1 MSEIAKQAVVHLEQL
16 PALKLADDQRVQ
28 QKFINLYNHIHGT
41 NRGEMAFEAEKF
53 HFIKQLQEK
62 PDLQQCTRLS
72 LYGAFMDVSVQGLSL
87 DPTKKLAYLVPYNV
101 KTGTREN
108 PKWEKRANLQISPYG
123 ELYLRQMYGQI
134 RTADNPEVVYEGE
147 KFSITT
153 DRNGRSVNHEIVY
166 PRPTGKIIAVYFRFV
181 KADGNVDYGVLDA
194 NDMERLRGYSERK
207 NNGHANAL
215 YGKDGN
221 ADKGFFIAKCIKHAF
236 RAYPKVR
243 LKGQFSQMET
253 DAIENAE
260 EDVDYGFEDKPI
272 NTASFETA
280 TMTMP
285 PASEEKAEPVVINTD
300 DPGF

>member
-1 MSEIAKQAVVHLEQL
+1 MSEIQKTTVQLEQL

-62 PDLQQCTRLS
+62 PDLQNCTRLS

-87 DPTKKLAYLVPYNV
+87 DPTKKLAYLIPYNV
-101 KTGTREN
+101 NAGTRDN
-108 PKWEKRANLQISPYG
+108 PKWEKRCQLAISPYG

-134 RTADNPEVVYEGE
+134 RTADNPEVVFEGE
-147 KFSITT
+147 KFTITT
-153 DRNGRSVNHEIVY
+153 DRNGRSVSHEITY

-181 KADGNVDYGVLDA
+181 KADGNVDYGILDSA
-194 NDMERLRGYSERK
+194 DMDRLRGYSERK

-215 YGKDGN
+215 YGKDGAG

-243 LKGQFSQMET
+243 LKGQFSTMET
-253 DAIENAE
+253 DAIDDQ
-260 EDVDYGFEDKPI
+260 EDVIDYNIENIPI
-272 NTASFETA
+272 NTTSQET
-280 TMTMP
+280 TQMTMP
-285 PASEEKAEPVVINTD
+285 PAQEEKGEPVVIDTD